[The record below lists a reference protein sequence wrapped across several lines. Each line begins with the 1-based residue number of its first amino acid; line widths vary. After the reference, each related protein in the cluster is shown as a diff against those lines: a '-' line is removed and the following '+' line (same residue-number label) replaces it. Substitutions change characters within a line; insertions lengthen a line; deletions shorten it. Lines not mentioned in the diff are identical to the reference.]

1 MEVFKMSKQPSDSR
15 DGKRLLTFTMILFV
29 LAIGI
34 TIGTIISNRVDAT
47 GPGDSQLQIQTD
59 GKPVAGGAVL
69 ALSKAFEEVS
79 NRVEPCVVNINTE
92 EIITNRRQNIPEI
105 DPNDPE
111 YEFFRRYFG
120 PLFQMPE
127 QQRRTSLGSGII
139 VDPKGYIITNNHVVE
154 RATKV
159 KVYLAGGEEYT
170 AKVIGTDPVADI
182 AVIKISG
189 KKDFSYAKI
198 GNSKAM
204 KVGDWVIAIG
214 SPFGFEQTVTAGI
227 ISTTGRTFENRARYD
242 APDYSYLNDYL
253 QTDAAINHG
262 NSGGP
267 LVNMNAEV
275 VGINTF
281 ISSYSGGSTG
291 VGFAVPSHIFTSV
304 YNQILDKGKVAR
316 GWLGISMNTLPFTP
330 AMAKFFGVPQS
341 SGVLVTD
348 LIDENNES
356 SDTGPAAKGGIRPED
371 VIVEFNGAKMKSPQD
386 LRIAVVNT
394 VPGEKVKVKVIRH
407 GQEKVFDVLIAERKF
422 EEPEESRYTFDEK
435 EEKPKPEIGLE
446 FDNIP
451 SDLAKAT
458 KISKGAYITSVKPG
472 SLAEEAGMVGAEQT
486 GAGDIIVA
494 ANGKPVT
501 DRDDLLNI
509 VNGVK
514 SGQSVVFKFLR
525 VSRTRIGQIVT
536 STFFTSVIKP

>member
-386 LRIAVVNT
+386 LRMAVVNT

-472 SLAEEAGMVGAEQT
+472 SLAEEAGMVGVEQT

>member
-386 LRIAVVNT
+386 LRMAVVNT

>member
-1 MEVFKMSKQPSDSR
+1 MSKQPSDSR

-227 ISTTGRTFENRARYD
+227 ISTTGRTFENRASS

-281 ISSYSGGSTG
+281 ISSYSGGNTG

>member
-1 MEVFKMSKQPSDSR
+1 MSKQPSDSR

-227 ISTTGRTFENRARYD
+227 ISTTGRTFENRASS

-472 SLAEEAGMVGAEQT
+472 SLAEEAGMVGVEQT

>member
-1 MEVFKMSKQPSDSR
+1 MSKQPSDSR

-227 ISTTGRTFENRARYD
+227 ISTTGRTFENRASS

-281 ISSYSGGSTG
+281 ISSYSGGNTG

-472 SLAEEAGMVGAEQT
+472 SLAEEAGMVGVEQT

>member
-227 ISTTGRTFENRARYD
+227 ISTTGRTFENRASS

-281 ISSYSGGSTG
+281 ISSYSGGNTG